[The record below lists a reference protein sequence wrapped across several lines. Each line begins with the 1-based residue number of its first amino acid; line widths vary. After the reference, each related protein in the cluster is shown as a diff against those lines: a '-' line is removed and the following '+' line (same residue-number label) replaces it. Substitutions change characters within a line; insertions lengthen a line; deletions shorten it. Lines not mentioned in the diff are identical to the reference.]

1 MHSRTQLHTRPAPVL
16 HGFYV
21 HDAASAPR
29 PRLRVALRQ
38 ATQSS
43 RPSGESLQWINA
55 PSSPTDPLPLTFA
68 SSVPTS
74 YSKSLLRSPAPSPTS
89 MQRPHQVI
97 IDRKTRIQLHSFS
110 SIIAFTSASADCPP
124 PCSIAIS
131 STARTIVQCTPPRSR
146 PQPRIIVPISQPTKS
161 YSDSALS
168 LSFVDTI
175 PLAASPSHS
184 IFPGLRSS
192 SIGTLTVSSPFPGSA
207 STQSPILSWSPPSHL
222 GVRES

>member
-97 IDRKTRIQLHSFS
+97 IDRKTRIQCVC
-110 SIIAFTSASADCPP
+110 TDCRPQLF
-124 PCSIAIS
+124 SIAIS

-168 LSFVDTI
+168 LSFVDT
-175 PLAASPSHS
+175 
-184 IFPGLRSS
+184 
-192 SIGTLTVSSPFPGSA
+192 
-207 STQSPILSWSPPSHL
+207 
-222 GVRES
+222 